1 MRGDRTLHRLLQ
13 PLTAALDDRAVTD
26 VVVNEPRRV
35 VVKRAGKWSWLDASE
50 FTFEHLD
57 AASILIAQRSGREF
71 DEEHPYANSTLPGG
85 ERFQACRPPATK
97 PGRIVWAIRKPPATA
112 RSIDDPD
119 FDGLFDGTNIAPPR
133 RQRAQGALIE
143 LHQKR
148 MWKAFFAQARQ
159 AGMTIGVCGETGSG
173 KTDLLRRLIQISRP
187 ETRMVTIET
196 DDEFGELGP
205 PNKASIFYDEKRI
218 GADECVKVALRLAPD
233 EIWHQE
239 VRGPEAYS
247 FLRALASGHAGGGT
261 SWHAEE
267 GREFQALE
275 LMLKEH
281 PGGRALPDDRLRQ
294 FVREYIDIVV
304 HCERNGGKFRV
315 SRVWFK
321 PAPDPDPGAAEPLE
335 SAA

>member
-1 MRGDRTLHRLLQ
+1 MRGDRTLAHLLR
-13 PLTAALDDRAVTD
+13 PVAGALGESAVTD
-26 VVVNEPRRV
+26 LVVNEPQRV
-35 VVKRAGKWSWLDASE
+35 AVKRAGLWSWLDVPE
-50 FTFEHLD
+50 FTFDRLD
-57 AASILIAQRSGREF
+57 AASILIAQRAGREF
-71 DEEHPYANSTLPGG
+71 DEEHPYANATLPGG
-85 ERFQACRPPATK
+85 QRFQGCRPPATK

-119 FDGLFDGTNIAPPR
+119 FDALFDGTNIASPR
-133 RQRAQGALIE
+133 RHRTQEALTE
-143 LHQKR
+143 LHR
-148 MWKAFFAQARQ
+148 NRLWKAFFAQARL

-187 ETRMVTIET
+187 ETRMITIET

-218 GADECVKVALRLAPD
+218 AADECIKVALRLAPD

-281 PGGRALPDDRLRQ
+281 PGGRAMPDDRLRQ

-304 HCERNGGKFRV
+304 HCEREGDRFRV

-321 PAPDPDPGAAEPLE
+321 PAPDADPEEAEQVEQGA
-335 SAA
+335 